1 MEWGLTKLAQKDCFA
16 KTYMNLIRKHC
27 EYLTSLNERCNL
39 YSCFNVNSS
48 FFCSIPPG
56 ARWRWSSGRVSGFGG
71 GPILT
76 GGIGKA
82 HLLPI
87 ILVKLLRLWMTE
99 NCCLGR
105 KVCNTLEIQDT
116 LPGARHI
123 LLITKSIADT
133 TIVLL
138 VYRKNVDCAMQ
149 LYTDTHSY
157 L

>member
-1 MEWGLTKLAQKDCFA
+1 M
-16 KTYMNLIRKHC
+16 
-27 EYLTSLNERCNL
+27 
-39 YSCFNVNSS
+39 
-48 FFCSIPPG
+48 
-56 ARWRWSSGRVSGFGG
+56 SGFGG

-105 KVCNTLEIQDT
+105 KVCSNKNLAGCNTLEIQDT

-133 TIVLL
+133 SIVLL
-138 VYRKNVDCAMQ
+138 VYRKKC
-149 LYTDTHSY
+149 
-157 L
+157 